1 MAKIASKK
9 HPPKVSISDHI
20 TKFAS
25 SLTFNAIERTT
36 KAGSELL
43 IRRPDPNNPVSQI
56 HENRTLY
63 DFDSELGLDNCR
75 KYLESLENLFALSF
89 LKRASRAYRSDF
101 TAAYRVLYDNPSASP
116 LNYLVEILD
125 SAQESFPYLWVNG
138 KKYEFSELVLQQG
151 NMLFGTF
158 LELKHAIQL
167 LHLTV
172 VTSRAT
178 ATDDFCSITVEDLQK
193 MRGKV
198 ERLLEQFD

>member
-1 MAKIASKK
+1 
-9 HPPKVSISDHI
+9 
-20 TKFAS
+20 
-25 SLTFNAIERTT
+25 
-36 KAGSELL
+36 LL

-178 ATDDFCSITVEDLQK
+178 ATDDLCSITVEDLQK

-198 ERLLEQFD
+198 ERRLEQFD